1 MIAVEQIGELF
12 AYNAWAN
19 RRLFTALAALADAD
33 YKRDLK
39 TSFGGLHGTVAHIVW
54 AEELW
59 LRRWQQAPP
68 PAVAQGKDL
77 DSLAAAQQRWEAVEA
92 DRSRF
97 LGGLSAARLE
107 DVIVVKASTGGE
119 FRHPLRETL
128 LHAVDHSS
136 YHRGQL
142 VTMLRQ
148 LGQTPPANGLGLV
161 AYYRSRPARP
171 SPA

>member
-1 MIAVEQIGELF
+1 MIALGQIAELF

-19 RRLFTALAALADAD
+19 RRLFTALAALPEAD

-39 TSFGGLHGTVAHIVW
+39 TSFASLHGTVGHIVW

-77 DSLAAAQQRWEAVEA
+77 GSLAAAQQRWEAIEA
-92 DRSRF
+92 DRALF
-97 LGGLSAARLE
+97 LAGLAAARLE

-142 VTMLRQ
+142 VSMLRQ
-148 LGQTPPANGLGLV
+148 LGQTPPPNGLV

-171 SPA
+171 